1 MALSRLRS
9 LWRNLSQRDRVE
21 RELDAELQAT
31 LDLLIDEKVA
41 ARHGPAGSRA
51 PLGDRVGRCRTRQ
64 GTRP

>member
-41 ARHGPAGSRA
+41 AGMDPREHVAAR
-51 PLGDRVGRCRTRQ
+51 
-64 GTRP
+64 